1 MKRRTSPERIAS
13 RVNAMGAG
21 ILQSAIG
28 CLLKKEN
35 TEDRWRDVGP
45 TVSKTARQVNSSYL
59 ASAKK
64 IVESA
69 RQP

>member
-1 MKRRTSPERIAS
+1 
-13 RVNAMGAG
+13 
-21 ILQSAIG
+21 G

-45 TVSKTARQVNSSYL
+45 TVSKTARRVNSSYL